1 MRCASSLVGHDA
13 LGSGYDRDAE
23 TTQHAGQ
30 LVGAHIDA
38 QAGLGHAAQAGDNL
52 LLAGVVLQGDAD
64 GALSTVV
71 NDLEG
76 LDVAL
81 VQQDL
86 SDALLHVGS
95 GNIHGLVLGIVGVAD
110 TGEHIGNRI
119 SDVHTCSSS
128 YFRVTGR
135 CLLRQ
140 RGITDNL
147 VRRPSRR
154 RCLITSDLSPS
165 YNITGSLA
173 ALRYVGSAER
183 SSSAC
188 SW

>member
-38 QAGLGHAAQAGDNL
+38 QAGLGHAAQAGDDL

-64 GALSTVV
+64 DALGTVLH
-71 NDLEG
+71 DLEG

-81 VQQDL
+81 IQQDL

-95 GNIHGLVLGIVGVAD
+95 RNVDGLVLGVVGVAD
-110 TGEHIGNRI
+110 TGQHIGNRI
-119 SDVHTCSSS
+119 SDVHTNVSS
-128 YFRVTGR
+128 YFRVTGSR
-135 CLLRQ
+135 LLRQ

-147 VRRPSRR
+147 VRRQR
-154 RCLITSDLSPS
+154 TA
-165 YNITGSLA
+165 G
-173 ALRYVGSAER
+173 V
-183 SSSAC
+183 
-188 SW
+188 

>member
-1 MRCASSLVGHDA
+1 MTFSLPALYFRVGGFWHTEP
-13 LGSGYDRDAE
+13 LRPF
-23 TTQHAGQ
+23 
-30 LVGAHIDA
+30 
-38 QAGLGHAAQAGDNL
+38 
-52 LLAGVVLQGDAD
+52 AGVVLQGDAD

-119 SDVHTCSSS
+119 SDVHS
-128 YFRVTGR
+128 
-135 CLLRQ
+135 
-140 RGITDNL
+140 
-147 VRRPSRR
+147 
-154 RCLITSDLSPS
+154 
-165 YNITGSLA
+165 
-173 ALRYVGSAER
+173 
-183 SSSAC
+183 
-188 SW
+188 